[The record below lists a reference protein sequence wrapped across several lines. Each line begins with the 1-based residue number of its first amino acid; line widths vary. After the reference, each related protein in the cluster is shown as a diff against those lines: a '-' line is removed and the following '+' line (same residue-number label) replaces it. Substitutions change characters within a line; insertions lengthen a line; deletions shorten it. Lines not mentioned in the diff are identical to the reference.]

1 MPRIVIKGE
10 AKEEKKEKSGAWEK
24 KKVPHAPNRDKRGS
38 KRREKEGKGS
48 FSIHL
53 PVISDLLLKT
63 GLHFRLIRY
72 NYNQSG
78 GEGIEAANGSRSGGR
93 GRACIVLP
101 GDHTGYHEA
110 AADSCISSRQGRTDH
125 SV

>member
-1 MPRIVIKGE
+1 MPRIVIKEE
-10 AKEEKKEKSGAWEK
+10 AKEEKKEKSGAWER
-24 KKVPHAPNRDKRGS
+24 KKVTHAPNLDKRGS
-38 KRREKEGKGS
+38 KTREKERKGS

-53 PVISDLLLKT
+53 PVISDLLLKN
-63 GLHFRLIRY
+63 GLHFRLILY

-78 GEGIEAANGSRSGGR
+78 GEGIEAANGSRSGSR

-110 AADSCISSRQGRTDH
+110 AADSCKSSRQGRTDY